1 MNIKVHEGIWGLM
14 SESEK
19 TLCMMADYVQIW
31 SSSGWE
37 DMDKGYTPEDG
48 DVFSWW
54 SRPYVSKVDKEEV

>member
-1 MNIKVHEGIWGLM
+1 M

-54 SRPYVSKVDKEEV
+54 SRPYVSKVDKEEAE